1 MQITVRAFGHGVA
14 VGTIAAMRVVIS
26 AVVLATFLAVFVG
39 AADGRTIRG
48 CGLKHHAKC
57 AGVDLSGVDL
67 RGVALHH
74 ADLRGA
80 NLERADLRGVN
91 LRHANLRGARLRG
104 AKLHHRP
111 TPAKGVRLGAAC
123 SPNCEG
129 ADLSHAD
136 LTNAVLAGADLR
148 YANLTGANLT
158 GAELRSA
165 NVAYANLTSAV
176 LSGADFTGAVN
187 CATAVPAGVLN
198 GEGCA
203 DDPAPVC
210 YSTTPYSASTGTFT
224 VTGNAFTQTST
235 YAIPDNDTQI
245 TSLTVNAAVG
255 TTSVATTSTSRSF
268 TVGFSGATTNTYGQS
283 LTGLQAPWS
292 TNPGTAF
299 RSLTWNVA
307 DTGYGLVGAGRVRVN
322 GAGTIS
328 TWSSDQRIRVT
339 VTITGT
345 TRVAGPC
352 S

>member
-1 MQITVRAFGHGVA
+1 MAR
-14 VGTIAAMRVVIS
+14 MRVVIS
-26 AVVLATFLAVFVG
+26 AVALVIVLAAFVG
-39 AADGRTIRG
+39 AAEGRTIRG

-67 RGVALHH
+67 RGIALHH

-111 TPAKGVRLGAAC
+111 ARAKGVRLGASC

-136 LTNAVLAGADLR
+136 LTNADLAGADLR

-165 NVAYANLTSAV
+165 NVAYIILTSAV
-176 LSGADFTGAVN
+176 MTATDFTGAVN
-187 CATAVPAGVLN
+187 CATALPAGVLN

-210 YSTTPYSASTGTFT
+210 HSTIPYSAATGTFT
-224 VTGNAFTQTST
+224 VTGNTFAQTST
-235 YAIPDNDTQI
+235 YAIPDNDTEI

-255 TTSVATTSTSRSF
+255 TTSVATTTTSRYF
-268 TVGFSGATTNTYGQS
+268 TVSFSGATTNTYSQS

-307 DTGYGLVGAGRVRVN
+307 DTGYGLAGAGRIRVN
-322 GAGTIS
+322 GAGTIG
-328 TWSSDQRIRVT
+328 TWNSDQRIRVT